1 MLIQG
6 PNLNR
11 EEVSADFKL
20 VMGQH
25 QIDRT
30 VSYKYLGVTIYEKLN
45 WKVHIKELCAQLASG
60 CGVLSKVRHYLDR
73 KSLMLIHHAIFESRL
88 CYAILGWGTASEYDL
103 AKVRVVQ
110 NKAVRLI
117 TFSSFRSSVSP
128 VYSSLKILPLN
139 EQFFVQKSIFMHSLH
154 YQTLPFALSVYCQ
167 IPDHK
172 YSTRYAT
179 SLNYVLP
186 RVVTNR
192 GQSSIKFSGPKTW
205 FNVPNDLKEIAF
217 RKPFSKK
224 IKEHILKK
232 IYVNLPKKAQN
243 RKYNELK
250 ELFEDNSSDDDEFFG
265 FDENESIDLEILFLN
280 ESNDSDTEFF
290 GFKINNS
297 DDLQT
302 VFQSDGESENQDF
315 LGFTSNGKDRNLEI
329 LFLNDSED
337 GDFFRFLKAVFF
349 SLCNLCFYHS
359 GSS

>member
-6 PNLNR
+6 PHFNK
-11 EEVSADFKL
+11 EEVSADFNL
-20 VMGQH
+20 IMGQH
-25 QIDRT
+25 QIERT
-30 VSYKYLGVTIYEKLN
+30 VSYKYLGVTIDEKLN
-45 WKVHIKELCAQLASG
+45 WKVHIKELCAKLASV

-73 KSLMLIHHAIFESRL
+73 KSLMLIYHALFESRL

-103 AKVRVVQ
+103 AKVRVLQ

-128 VYSSLKILPLN
+128 VYSSLKILPFN
-139 EQFFVQKSIFMHSLH
+139 EQFFIQKSIFMHSLH
-154 YQTLPFALSVYCQ
+154 YQSLPFALSVYCQ

-179 SLNYVLP
+179 SLNYILP

-205 FNVPNDLKEIAF
+205 FNVTKDLKEIAF
-217 RKPFSKK
+217 RKPFSKRM
-224 IKEHILKK
+224 KEHILKK
-232 IYVNLPKKAQN
+232 IYVNRPKKAQN

-250 ELFEDNSSDDDEFFG
+250 ELFEDENSDDEFFG
-265 FDENESIDLEILFLN
+265 FDENESIVLEILFLN
-280 ESNDSDTEFF
+280 ESNDSNTEFF
-290 GFKINNS
+290 GFKMNMS

-302 VFQSDGESENQDF
+302 VFQSDGENENQDF
-315 LGFTSNGKDRNLEI
+315 LGFPSNGKDRNLEI

-337 GDFFRFLKAVFF
+337 GDFLGF
-349 SLCNLCFYHS
+349 
-359 GSS
+359 